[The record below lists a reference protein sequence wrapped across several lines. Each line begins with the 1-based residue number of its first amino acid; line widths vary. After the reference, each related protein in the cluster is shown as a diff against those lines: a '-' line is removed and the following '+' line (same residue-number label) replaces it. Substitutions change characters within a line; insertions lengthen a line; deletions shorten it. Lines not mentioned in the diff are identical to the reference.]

1 MVDELYYFCYNRLIK
16 LKEVQMNYY
25 ENEHGKDLKS
35 FVIKKNPEAWKYF
48 CLVNSMKYQIRA
60 GKKEGES
67 ESKDFAKRDNYLES
81 YIELTG
87 EGAEEVYKKLAS
99 AVDEFNNY
107 DN

>member
-1 MVDELYYFCYNRLIK
+1 
-16 LKEVQMNYY
+16 MNYY

-35 FVIKKNPEAWKYF
+35 FIIEMDPEAWEYF
-48 CLVNSMKYQIRA
+48 CLINAMKYQIRA

-87 EGAEEVYKKLAS
+87 ENAEEVYKNLAS
-99 AVDEFNNY
+99 AVNEFNNY

>member
-1 MVDELYYFCYNRLIK
+1 
-16 LKEVQMNYY
+16 MNYY
-25 ENEHGKDLKS
+25 ENKHGKDLKH
-35 FVIKKNPEAWKYF
+35 FVIKGNPEAWKYF

-67 ESKDFAKRDNYLES
+67 ESKDFAKRDDYLES

-87 EGAEEVYKKLAS
+87 EDAEEVYEELAI
-99 AVDEFNNY
+99 AVKMFNDY

>member
-1 MVDELYYFCYNRLIK
+1 
-16 LKEVQMNYY
+16 MNYY
-25 ENEHGKDLKS
+25 ENENGKDLKT
-35 FVIKKNPEAWKYF
+35 FVIKENPEAWKYF

-60 GKKEGES
+60 GRKEGES

-81 YIELTG
+81 YIQLTG
-87 EGAEEVYKKLAS
+87 EDAEEVYKKLAS